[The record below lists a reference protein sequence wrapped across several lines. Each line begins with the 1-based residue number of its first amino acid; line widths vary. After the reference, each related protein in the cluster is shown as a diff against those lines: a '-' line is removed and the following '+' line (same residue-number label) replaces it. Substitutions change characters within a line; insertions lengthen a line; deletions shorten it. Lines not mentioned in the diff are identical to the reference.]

1 MDGLNGDFLGFTF
14 ITNGKAHT
22 SQKLGI
28 TRVSDGDRYNEPL
41 IPEIEDKTIE
51 IPGLDGT
58 YFYGS
63 DFKTRN
69 FSIKIAFDG
78 MTEENFREMRQVFG
92 YKHMGLLIFD
102 EAPYKQYKVKVAS
115 PPELEYVCFNERKKV
130 ASTTPQDGVRVA
142 TREEVPYDIVEDP
155 DNLYTNVGIDAVVGE
170 SVVSPIPQSTTIK
183 VTREQIY
190 PWEYVQ
196 DGQGNDVYERIY
208 KGEGTI
214 EFIAYYPFA
223 TQTHK
228 FLDDFDQVNVNEWVD
243 ASRLLTEE
251 RAENIDK
258 VVTDIGNKKIINVY
272 NAGDV
277 PTGFMLWVPFKKT
290 TTSEET
296 TSYTI
301 QESQEPYVFE
311 IEGDRIVSVMLDEQP
326 ISTYTYDGSHL
337 SVTIDS
343 EIDWSESHEIT
354 VTYATSTTTDI
365 EWTNDLKLQYGEDML
380 ILSKD
385 AKPESTN
392 EMGILINTVNGLA
405 EGVINVPAYV
415 DGNVGYVTSGTV
427 YNRYITG
434 RFFKI
439 DLGESIIN
447 VLSIPME
454 DASDIHIFYNYL
466 YF

>member
-1 MDGLNGDFLGFTF
+1 MSGLNGDFLGFTF
-14 ITNGKAHT
+14 IINGEAHK
-22 SQKLGI
+22 SQDLGI

-69 FSIKIAFDG
+69 FSIKIAFDN
-78 MTEENFREMRQVFG
+78 MKEDEFRTMRQVFG

-115 PPELEYVCFNERKKV
+115 PPELEYVCFDERKKV
-130 ASTTPQDGVRVA
+130 ASKTPRDGVRVA
-142 TREEVPYDIVEDP
+142 TREEVPYDIAEDP
-155 DNLYTNVGIDAVVGE
+155 NNLYTNVDTDAVIGE
-170 SVVSPIPQSTTIK
+170 SVISPIPQSTIIE
-183 VTREQIY
+183 VTREQVY
-190 PWEYVQ
+190 PWEYEQ
-196 DGQGNDVYERIY
+196 DSQGNDVYERIY

-228 FLDDFDQVNVNEWVD
+228 FLDDFNQSNKNEWAT
-243 ASRLLTEE
+243 ASHLLQ
-251 RAENIDK
+251 
-258 VVTDIGNKKIINVY
+258 NKNKRPGLDEIVESQLKVY

-277 PTGFMLWVPFKKT
+277 PTGLMLWVPFKKT
-290 TTSEET
+290 TTSEQT
-296 TSYTI
+296 ASYTI
-301 QESQEPYVFE
+301 QESQEPYIFE
-311 IEGDRIVSVMLDEQP
+311 IEGNRIVSVMLDEQP
-326 ISTYTYDGSHL
+326 ISTYTYDGSNL
-337 SVTIDS
+337 RVTIDS

-354 VTYATSTTTDI
+354 VTYTTSTTTDI

-392 EMGILINTVNGLA
+392 EMGILINTINGLV

-427 YNRYITG
+427 YNKYITG
-434 RFFKI
+434 HFFKI

-447 VLSIPME
+447 VLSMPMA

>member
-1 MDGLNGDFLGFTF
+1 MKGLNGDFLGFTF
-14 ITNGKAHT
+14 ISNGIAYK
-22 SQKLGI
+22 SQDLGI
-28 TRVSDGDRYNEPL
+28 TRVSDGDRYNESL

-51 IPGLDGT
+51 IPGLDGS

-63 DFKTRN
+63 DFKARN
-69 FSIKIAFDG
+69 FSIKIAYNE
-78 MTEENFREMRQVFG
+78 MNEVQFRKMRQVFG

-102 EAPYKQYKVKVAS
+102 EAPYKQYRVKIAS
-115 PPELEYVCFNERKKV
+115 PPELDFVCFDERSRQEGETV
-130 ASTTPQDGVRVA
+130 PNGGITWHTEEVQQPIVDDEGEPVMNDDDTPAMETVQVRV
-142 TREEVPYDIVEDP
+142 RDDI
-155 DNLYTNVGIDAVVGE
+155 T
-170 SVVSPIPQSTTIK
+170 
-183 VTREQIY
+183 
-190 PWEYVQ
+190 PWEYSEGTQ
-196 DGQGNDVYERIY
+196 RIY

-223 TQTHK
+223 TQTYK
-228 FLDDFDQVNVNEWVD
+228 FLDDFNQSNKDEWAAASHLLPNKNELPGLDEIV
-243 ASRLLTEE
+243 
-251 RAENIDK
+251 ENQLK
-258 VVTDIGNKKIINVY
+258 VY
-272 NAGDV
+272 NAGDIS
-277 PTGFMLWVPFKKT
+277 TGFMLWVPFKKT
-290 TTSEET
+290 TTSEQIA
-296 TSYTI
+296 SYTI
-301 QESQEPYVFE
+301 QESQEPYIFE
-311 IEGDRIVSVMLDEQP
+311 IEGNRIVSVMLDEQP
-326 ISTYTYDGSHL
+326 ISTYTYDGSNL

-354 VTYATSTTTDI
+354 VIYTISTTTDI
-365 EWTNDLKLQYGEDML
+365 EWTNDLKLQYGEDIL

-385 AKPESTN
+385 AKPESIN
-392 EMGILINTVNGLA
+392 EMGILINTINGLA

-439 DLGESIIN
+439 DLGESVIN